1 MPDMASRG
9 PLATDMSLTE
19 LPALGQDP
27 HTCPKIEMSPRH
39 SWCDISS
46 LATALSEMIDTAQ
59 NRLQMA

>member
-1 MPDMASRG
+1 MASHG
-9 PLATDMSLTE
+9 PLATDMGLTE

-27 HTCPKIEMSPRH
+27 HNCLKMKLSLRH